1 MKGPRVKAEQPRPR
15 AAPSAA
21 PALTR
26 EAAALRRAG
35 PAAPDAVL
43 GCFWRWLHGT
53 GLTPWPHQQRALS
66 ELFAERHVVLQS
78 PTGSGKSLVALGL
91 HFKALCEGR
100 RSIYTAPIKALVSE
114 KFFQLCE
121 IFGAE
126 QVGMLTGDASI
137 NRAAPVICCTQEVLA
152 NMALREGPRCDAP
165 YAVLDEFHYYGD
177 RERGHAWQAPLLAL
191 PNTAFLL
198 MSATLGDTAA
208 IERRLRAFSGRAVSH
223 VHSEQRPVPLDFDYR
238 ETPLHET
245 VEALLDEKRAP
256 IYLVSFTQREAA
268 QTASALTSARV
279 ASPGQRSAI
288 AAALRGFRF
297 DSPYGREVRRILS
310 HGVGLHHAGI
320 LPKYRLLV
328 EQLAQRGLLRV
339 ISGTDTLGVGVN
351 IPIRSVLFT
360 RLFKFDGEKFRL
372 LQVREFKQIAGRAGR
387 QGFDRRGSVICQA
400 PPHATRSRRRRFPP
414 RARRRAAPGRGEG
427 AWDRRTFAKLIKSPP
442 EALVSQFR
450 ITHGMLVDVLQRDA
464 SAEPRGGYGA
474 LAAIIGRCHEPAPRK
489 RQLLREAAE
498 LFRSLRRAGVI
509 ALRAGR
515 VHVAEELRRDFSM
528 HQTLA
533 LFLFET
539 CARLDSR
546 APAYP
551 LQVLSCIEA
560 VLPNPEAILRQQV
573 RVLRDELRARLRAKG
588 VPFRERNARLA
599 RVSHAVPDP
608 AFLAFLSRGFRS
620 FAAQHPWVNRESL
633 HPKAI
638 AREMIERG
646 MDFYDVVRRYRL
658 QRMEGTL
665 LRYLGEVLTTL
676 ARSVPQLAESAAL
689 QEMLRG
695 LRDMLRRVD
704 SSLLREWESLVAEA
718 PGGANGAKRRR

>member
-1 MKGPRVKAEQPRPR
+1 MKAEQPVTR
-15 AAPSAA
+15 AAPAPPDGA

-26 EAAALRRAG
+26 EADALRRAG
-35 PAAPDAVL
+35 AAAPDALL
-43 GCFWRWLHGT
+43 GRFRRWLRGT
-53 GLTPWPHQQRALS
+53 GITPWPHQERALS

-114 KFFQLCE
+114 KFFQLCD
-121 IFGAE
+121 IFGAAR
-126 QVGMLTGDASI
+126 VGMLTGDASI
-137 NRAAPVICCTQEVLA
+137 NRSAPVICCTQEVLA
-152 NMALREGPRCDAP
+152 NMALREGPHCNAP

-198 MSATLGDTAA
+198 MSATLGDTTA
-208 IERRLRAFSGRAVSH
+208 IEQRLRAFSGRAVSH

-279 ASPGQRSAI
+279 ASPGQRNAI
-288 AAALRGFRF
+288 AAALQGFRF

-310 HGVGLHHAGI
+310 HGVGLHHAGL

-351 IPIRSVLFT
+351 IPIRSVLFS

-400 PPHATRSRRRRFPP
+400 PAHATRSRRRRRFPP
-414 RARRRAAPGRGEG
+414 RARRRAAPGRSEG

-442 EALVSQFR
+442 ESLVSQFR

-464 SAEPRGGYGA
+464 SAERRGGYGA
-474 LAAIIGRCHEPAPRK
+474 LAAMIGRCHEPAARK
-489 RQLLREAAE
+489 RRLLREAAE

-509 ALRAGR
+509 AVRAGR

-533 LFLFET
+533 LYLFET
-539 CARLDSR
+539 CARLNSR
-546 APAYP
+546 APGYP

-588 VPFRERNARLA
+588 VPYRERNARLA

-620 FAAQHPWVNRESL
+620 FAAQHPWVSRENL

-646 MDFYDVVRRYRL
+646 MSFHDVVRRYRL

-704 SSLLREWESLVAEA
+704 SSLLREWENLVAEA
-718 PGGANGAKRRR
+718 PGRRR

>member
-1 MKGPRVKAEQPRPR
+1 VTAKQTVSR
-15 AAPSAA
+15 AAPDSA
-21 PALTR
+21 PALAR

-35 PAAPDAVL
+35 PAAADAVL
-43 GCFWRWLHGT
+43 DRFRRWLRGT
-53 GLTPWPHQQRALS
+53 GITPWPHQERALC
-66 ELFAERHVVLQS
+66 ELFAGRHVVLQS

-100 RSIYTAPIKALVSE
+100 RCIYTAPIKALVSE
-114 KFFQLCE
+114 KFFQLCD

-137 NRAAPVICCTQEVLA
+137 NRAAPAICCTQEVLA
-152 NMALREGPRCDAP
+152 NMALREGLLCDAP

-198 MSATLGDTAA
+198 MSATLGDTSA
-208 IERRLRAFSGRAVSH
+208 IERRLRGFSGRAVSH

-245 VEALLDEKRAP
+245 VEALLEEKRAP

-279 ASPGQRSAI
+279 ASPRQRNAI
-288 AAALRGFRF
+288 AAALQGFRF

-310 HGVGLHHAGI
+310 HGVGLHHAGL

-387 QGFDRRGSVICQA
+387 QGFDRRGSVVCQA

-427 AWDRRTFAKLIKSPP
+427 SWDRRTFAKLIKSPP

-464 SAEPRGGYGA
+464 SAERRGGYGA
-474 LAAIIGRCHEPAPRK
+474 LAAIIGRCHEPAARK
-489 RQLLREAAE
+489 RQLLREAAQ

-509 ALRAGR
+509 AVRAGR

-533 LFLFET
+533 LYLFET
-539 CARLDSR
+539 CARLNSR
-546 APAYP
+546 APNYP

-588 VPFRERNARLA
+588 VPYRERNARLA

-620 FAAQHPWVNRESL
+620 FAAQHPWVSRENL
-633 HPKAI
+633 HPKAV

-646 MDFYDVVRRYRL
+646 MSFHDVVRRYRL

-704 SSLLREWESLVAEA
+704 SSLLREWEILVAEPPA
-718 PGGANGAKRRR
+718 RR